1 MTQKS
6 KNSYKSGFNNTTN
19 RDTGRGCPVLLQDI
33 AKEWFEYTS
42 PHIKESTKIK
52 YYNIWHTYI
61 SSRLGKTYVNQI
73 TDCMLETFCNEL
85 LVSGGA
91 NGTKLSPKTT
101 ADALSV
107 IRNILRFG
115 VNKGYGITCDGHS
128 VSVRQPVQ
136 NLRVL
141 SWQEQQCLCEY
152 LFKDLTNLKNLG
164 ILMCL
169 YTGIRIGEICA
180 LKWEDISLTD
190 KSVFIH
196 QTMQRIQV
204 LGSTGQ
210 KTKVITTT
218 PKSGCSIRTIPL
230 QENLVQIIS
239 CCHFTKHG
247 YFLTGSNIKF
257 TEPRTMQNYFKRIL
271 KACSIKDANY
281 HSLRH
286 TFATRCVESGFDM
299 KSLSELLGH
308 SNVNITLNRYVHP
321 SMELKRS
328 NMQKLSFPAVIK

>member
-1 MTQKS
+1 MVLKNKS
-6 KNSYKSGFNNTTN
+6 TYKSIFKNPVNGNI
-19 RDTGRGCPVLLQDI
+19 DRGCNVLLQDI

-61 SSRLGKTYVNQI
+61 SSRLGNIYADQI

-91 NGTKLSPKTT
+91 NGTNLSPKTT
-101 ADALSV
+101 ADVLSV

-115 VNKGYGITCDGHS
+115 ANKDYGVKCDGHS

-169 YTGIRIGEICA
+169 YTGIRVGEVCA
-180 LKWEDISLTD
+180 LKWEDISLID
-190 KSVFIH
+190 KSIFIH

-204 LGSTGQ
+204 LESTGN

-218 PKSGCSIRTIPL
+218 PKSSCSIRTIPL
-230 QENLVQIIS
+230 QENLIQIIS
-239 CCHFTKHG
+239 CCNFPKHG
-247 YFLTGSNIKF
+247 YFLTGSDIKF

-286 TFATRCVESGFDM
+286 TFATRCVESGFDI

-328 NMQKLSFPAVIK
+328 NMQKLSFPAVFK

>member
-1 MTQKS
+1 MAQKNKNTYKS
-6 KNSYKSGFNNTTN
+6 KQVNTEDKKN
-19 RDTGRGCPVLLQDI
+19 IKPCPVLFQDV

-52 YYNIWHTYI
+52 YYNIWNTYI
-61 SSRLGKTYVNQI
+61 SSKLGQMYADEI
-73 TDCMLETFCNEL
+73 TDCMLETFCNGL

-91 NGTKLSPKTT
+91 NGKSLSPKTT
-101 ADALSV
+101 SDVLSV
-107 IRNILRFG
+107 IRNILNFG
-115 VNKGYGITCDGHS
+115 KNKGYGIKCDGHS
-128 VSVRQPVQ
+128 FSIRQPAR

-141 SWQEQQCLCEY
+141 SWHEQQHLCEY
-152 LFKDLTNLKNLG
+152 LCEDLMNLKNIG

-169 YTGIRIGEICA
+169 YTGIRVGEICA
-180 LKWEDISLTD
+180 LQWEDISFEE

-196 QTMQRIQV
+196 RTMQRIQI

-230 QENLVQIIS
+230 QENLVQVIS
-239 CCHFTKHG
+239 YCNFPKHG
-247 YFLTGSNIKF
+247 YFLTGSDKKYI
-257 TEPRTMQNYFKRIL
+257 EPHTMQNYFKRIL

-286 TFATRCVESGFDM
+286 TFATRCVESGFDI
-299 KSLSELLGH
+299 KSLSEVLGH
-308 SNVNITLNRYVHP
+308 SDVNITLNRYVHP
-321 SMELKRS
+321 SMELKRN
-328 NMQKLSFPAVIK
+328 NMQKLLFPPMVK